1 MAVQMVFPNYA
12 VADIGAATAFYEAL
26 GFRKNPVFSD
36 ETTSCMV
43 VSDQVAIMLL
53 EDARFDGFLVEGQ
66 RRAPRGSL
74 ENLLAMLLGSRA
86 EVDAFG
92 EAGLRA
98 GGTLSKPVEENEWG
112 MYGGQLTDP
121 DGHIIDFFH
130 MDAPPEA

>member
-12 VADIGAATAFYEAL
+12 VADIGRATGFYEAL
-26 GFRKNPVFSD
+26 GFSKNPDFSD

-53 EDARFDGFLVEGQ
+53 EHEKFDEVLVGGQ
-66 RRAPRGSL
+66 QRAGRGTL
-74 ENLLAMLLGSRA
+74 ENLLAMLLGSRD
-86 EVDAFG
+86 EVDAFAS
-92 EAGLRA
+92 AGTAA

-121 DGHIIDFFH
+121 DGHIIDFFF
-130 MDAPPEA
+130 MEAPQA